1 MISKLY
7 HTCVGKI
14 VILTCE
20 IVIESFSYKKNT
32 PSLIDLGYVM
42 GWSMDE

>member
-14 VILTCE
+14 VIK
-20 IVIESFSYKKNT
+20 SFSYKKNT
-32 PSLIDLGYVM
+32 PSLTDLGYVM